1 MIFVQIPEFCANI
14 AMYRHINSEDN
25 KLESRHSVTRLKAKI
40 LFGVFDE

>member
-14 AMYRHINSEDN
+14 ARYRRINSDNN
-25 KLESRHSVTRLKAKI
+25 KLESRHSVISLKAKI